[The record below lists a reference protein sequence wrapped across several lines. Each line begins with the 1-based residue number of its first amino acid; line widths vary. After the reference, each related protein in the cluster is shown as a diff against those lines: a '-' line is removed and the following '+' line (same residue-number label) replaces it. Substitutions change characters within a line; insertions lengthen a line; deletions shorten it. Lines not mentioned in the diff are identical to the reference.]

1 MPKFFTKKRIIIMAV
16 IIILGLLLGRLAV
29 RLIINFMVGGSAF
42 GGNFL

>member
-1 MPKFFTKKRIIIMAV
+1 MPKFFTRKRIIILAV
-16 IIILGLLLGRLAV
+16 IIMGLLLGRLAV